1 MQNFVDN
8 VDSRL
13 SKHVLTVGGGEDS
26 VCIVVYLCS
35 DVKGMVFGIFV
46 HFKGM
51 LFSALSLLRV
61 DINFVHFKGKFYTN
75 NYHF

>member
-1 MQNFVDN
+1 MSSLINYSETWSMQHFVDH

-13 SKHVLTVGGGEDS
+13 SKHVLTVGGGS

-35 DVKGMVFGIFV
+35 DVKGMFFV

-51 LFSALSLLRV
+51 LFSVLSLLSV
-61 DINFVHFKGKFYTN
+61 LY
-75 NYHF
+75 